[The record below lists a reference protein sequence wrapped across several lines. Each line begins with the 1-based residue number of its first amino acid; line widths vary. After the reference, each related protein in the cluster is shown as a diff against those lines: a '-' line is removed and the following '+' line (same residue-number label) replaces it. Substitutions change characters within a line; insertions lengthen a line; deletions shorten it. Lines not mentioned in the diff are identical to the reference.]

1 MYNLY
6 IAEKQKKLQ
15 EEKKRIERLEN
26 KLKEQRKSNIKIKTV
41 LHKRNATK
49 PRK

>member
-15 EEKKRIERLEN
+15 EEKQKIERLEN
-26 KLKEQRKSNIKIKTV
+26 KLKEQRKSNNKKQ
-41 LHKRNATK
+41 L
-49 PRK
+49 